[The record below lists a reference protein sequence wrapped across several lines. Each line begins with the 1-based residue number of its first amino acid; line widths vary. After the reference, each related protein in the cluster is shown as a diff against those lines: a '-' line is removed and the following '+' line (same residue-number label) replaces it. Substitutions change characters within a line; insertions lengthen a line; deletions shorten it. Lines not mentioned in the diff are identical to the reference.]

1 MAEPDPIAAR
11 MHERAAER
19 QRRAAERLDEAGMHD
34 GAEAAKKIARE
45 EEALAAEIDSP
56 DPE

>member
-19 QRRAAERLDEAGMHD
+19 QRRAAERLDDAGMHD
-34 GAEAAKKIARE
+34 GAEAAKRVARE
-45 EEALAAEIDSP
+45 EDAFAAEIDSGE
-56 DPE
+56 DS